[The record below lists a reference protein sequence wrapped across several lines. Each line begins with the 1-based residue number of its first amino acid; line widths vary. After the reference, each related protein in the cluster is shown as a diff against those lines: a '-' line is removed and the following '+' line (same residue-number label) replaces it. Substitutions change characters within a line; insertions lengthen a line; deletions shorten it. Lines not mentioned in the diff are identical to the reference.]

1 MIDDF
6 ELEAR
11 RKKIY
16 TDINNKW
23 RAASKGYLEKIEEM
37 KLKNERKYKERD
49 REFKQKLRKKELSIK
64 KQIELKN
71 EKILQKVKNLVKMAN

>member
-6 ELEAR
+6 EREAR
-11 RKKIY
+11 RKKMY

-49 REFKQKLRKKELSIK
+49 RQFKQKLRKKKIINQKANRIK
-64 KQIELKN
+64 K
-71 EKILQKVKNLVKMAN
+71 